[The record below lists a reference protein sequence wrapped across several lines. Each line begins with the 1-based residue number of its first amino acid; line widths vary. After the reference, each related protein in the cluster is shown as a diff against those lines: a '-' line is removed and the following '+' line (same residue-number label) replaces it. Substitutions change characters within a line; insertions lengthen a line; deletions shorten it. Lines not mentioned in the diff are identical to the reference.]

1 MKTTV
6 FLLAVGLVVLVVRTA
21 LPAAAQDRVPFDRLP
36 FDRLPLDLLD
46 VDPPSER
53 VSGSPGTM
61 RVTQNG
67 CRILSTA
74 ETRQRLVDIA
84 VQEWG
89 YFGFP
94 ISDQTGF
101 DDDFGPGRRGRRRGL
116 DSAEAERVA
125 ASIGGY
131 WSSTSDGSWII
142 DRQNES
148 WNGRGV
154 SSRWR
159 DPWSAAFISWVMCEG
174 GLGESRQFRRAIAHH
189 TYIDQAIQ
197 ARDGRAPGAAF
208 VAYDVGEA
216 AVEPGD
222 LLCSARRPGYE
233 SIAQRRRQMGEG
245 ARTHCDLVVK
255 IDQAD
260 SRILAIGG
268 NVGSAV
274 SLKIFPAEREGE
286 FWKPAD
292 SRRPIFAHL
301 KLQADSIGAN
311 ALDQS
316 PTIRVLGCGTGV
328 GTASYATA
336 LALVDDLMR
345 VGAFC

>member
-1 MKTTV
+1 MKAVV
-6 FLLAVGLVVLVVRTA
+6 FLLAVVMFTA
-21 LPAAAQDRVPFDRLP
+21 TAMPAEAQERVPLDRLP
-36 FDRLPLDLLD
+36 VDLLD

-67 CRILSTA
+67 CRVLSTS

-89 YFGFP
+89 FFGFP

-101 DDDFGPGRRGRRRGL
+101 DDDFGPRRGGRARGL
-116 DSAEAERVA
+116 GSAEAERVA
-125 ASIGGY
+125 RSIGGY
-131 WSSTSDGSWII
+131 WASTSDGSWII
-142 DRQNES
+142 NRQNES

-174 GLGESRQFRRAIAHH
+174 GLGESSQFRRAIAHH

-255 IDQAD
+255 VDELD

-268 NVGSAV
+268 NVASAV

-301 KLQADSIGAN
+301 KLQANSIEAN
-311 ALDQS
+311 ALDRS
-316 PTIRVLGCGTGV
+316 PTIRTLGCSTGV
-328 GTASYATA
+328 GNGSYAVA
-336 LALVDDLMR
+336 LGLVDVR
-345 VGAFC
+345 TTVSAFC